1 MVGQSGRITSCG
13 VGVTTWDYSK
23 EPRQCTAIDRYKHIY
38 VATKKLHE
46 HIYKSLVVT
55 SLLVAHWATALVG
68 GLFLDA
74 CLFSLQLSQSMYSVF
89 SLRGSLQ
96 AQVS

>member
-1 MVGQSGRITSCG
+1 MVGQSGRVARCG
-13 VGVTTWDYSK
+13 VDVIFWDHP
-23 EPRQCTAIDRYKHIY
+23 EELRRCTAKDRYKDTY

-68 GLFLDA
+68 GLFLNA
-74 CLFSLQLSQSMYSVF
+74 CLVSLQISQSMYSIF
-89 SLRGSLQ
+89 SVRGSLQ